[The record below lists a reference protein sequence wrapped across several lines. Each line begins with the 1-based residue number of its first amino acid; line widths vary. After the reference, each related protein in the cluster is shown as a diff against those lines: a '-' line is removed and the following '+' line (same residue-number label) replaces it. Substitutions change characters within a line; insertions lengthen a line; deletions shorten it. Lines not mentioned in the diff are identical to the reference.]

1 VITRKPAAD
10 RGFNWRQPSTRRLLF
25 GAATLLLS
33 LGLGVA
39 AAGCGG
45 TNRAETAFA
54 PVDGTESAYCDTYRA
69 WQVHELDGGTGD
81 DQPNPAAFRAYWK
94 DYLEYNKVSLQH
106 APAEIRN
113 EWIVSDRAIRTVLT
127 PVLEKYDFDVQR
139 IAREG
144 TAAEKALG
152 EPTPE
157 AHKAQAAIHAYE
169 DRVCGVATP
178 PAANVA
184 FKADT
189 SSQSYCAALSG
200 FKRGFEKVASSRF
213 DPGVMRSVFTAD
225 SFTESLDALEE
236 TAPDDIAADQEAV
249 SEWFRSS
256 WSDVVAEYDYDI
268 RRIWLDGTAEDRAV
282 FTLFHPDVVDHDTR
296 LTAYEEQVCAE

>member
-1 VITRKPAAD
+1 MIFRRPAAD
-10 RGFNWRQPSTRRLLF
+10 RGTTWRQPSTRRRLF

-45 TNRAETAFA
+45 TDRAEAAFA

-94 DYLEYNKVSLQH
+94 DYLEFNKTSLQQ
-106 APAEIRN
+106 APAEIRD
-113 EWIVSDRAIRTVLT
+113 EWIVSARAIRTVLT

-139 IAREG
+139 IAKEG

-152 EPTPE
+152 EPTRE
-157 AHKAQAAIHAYE
+157 AQKAQDAIHAYE

-178 PAANVA
+178 AAADVA
-184 FKADT
+184 FKAD
-189 SSQSYCAALSG
+189 SSSKAYCTTLST
-200 FKRGFEKVASSRF
+200 FNRGFEEVESSRF
-213 DPGVMRSVFTAD
+213 DPQTMRTVFTAD
-225 SFTESLDALEE
+225 SFTESLDSLEE
-236 TAPDDIAADQEAV
+236 SAPSDIAADQEAV
-249 SEWFRSS
+249 SEWFRTR
-256 WSDVVAEYDYDI
+256 WSDVIGEFDYDI
-268 RRIWLDGTAEDRAV
+268 RRIWLDGTPEDRAV
-282 FTLFHPDVVDHDTR
+282 FTLSHPDVVEHESR
-296 LTAYEEQVCAE
+296 LTAYEEEVCTR